1 MKDKEKTKA
10 ENREAEAAAETEE
23 TTAET
28 GNTEE
33 ADAAD
38 PLQAELEVCRAELT
52 AEKDKFLRMAAE
64 YDNFRRRS
72 AKER

>member
-28 GNTEE
+28 GNT
-33 ADAAD
+33 
-38 PLQAELEVCRAELT
+38 
-52 AEKDKFLRMAAE
+52 
-64 YDNFRRRS
+64 
-72 AKER
+72 